1 MVRLICALWITL
13 GSLLVADASHAQTD
27 TEALVA
33 AARKVVKSA
42 WEKEM
47 QPFVESSLNRIDIHA
62 VERRNR
68 LAPGQET
75 YLVHAFAETSW
86 WKDSEHYLLLLR
98 PSPNGFETL
107 YRFDG
112 GSGGHGLTYRL
123 VDLGSSGARRFA
135 LEISDQAV
143 GEEEATGTWTI
154 LVMQPPEG
162 EGFVEVFRELTTY
175 RPPSN
180 HGYESALA
188 YRSSERAVKDVAVS
202 TTLLKAGTVVERVES
217 IFTWQVSS
225 YEGIMPLPE
234 AWRSELPSRIE
245 R

>member
-1 MVRLICALWITL
+1 MTV
-13 GSLLVADASHAQTD
+13 GGLLFAGAAHAQTD

-33 AARKVVKSA
+33 AAHEVVKSA
-42 WEKEM
+42 WEEEVR
-47 QPFVESSLNRIDIHA
+47 PFVESSLNRIDIHA

-68 LAPGQET
+68 LAPGQEI

-98 PSPNGFETL
+98 PSPDGFETL

-112 GSGGHGLTYRL
+112 GSGGQGITHRL

-143 GEEEATGTWTI
+143 GEDEATGTWTI
-154 LVMQPPEG
+154 LVMQLPESD
-162 EGFVEVFRELTTY
+162 GFAEVFRELTTY
-175 RPPSN
+175 RPSSA
-180 HGYESALA
+180 HGYESTLT
-188 YRSSERAVKDVAVS
+188 YRSSESMVKDIAMS
-202 TTLLKAGTVVERVES
+202 TKLLKSGTVVERVES
-217 IFTWQVSS
+217 IFSWQASA